1 MMRPAKR
8 LLAGYPH
15 ALRLARVVRHPL
27 LYGLGYLYGAYLTV
41 RHVDQ
46 YDRFPAII
54 FRSGLIRLRITKG
67 AGSSL
72 TIRGRLTVAPWQGGR
87 AGSQIALDGDAKVV
101 IDGDFGIGD
110 DIRIGVGEGAQLL
123 IGGKREESASG
134 ITFRS
139 VILVHRHLKIGR
151 DCIIAWDTFVTD
163 CDWHPIEGSNLWEP
177 TSIGDH
183 VWIGPGAKILKG
195 ASIGADTIVGAQSVV
210 IKGVYPPRSL
220 LAGNKAEVVKSEI
233 KRWRRDIEK
242 SAAEIVLDDA

>member
-1 MMRPAKR
+1 MMRSAKR

-54 FRSGLIRLRITKG
+54 FPSGLIRLRITKG

-123 IGGKREESASG
+123 IGGKRE
-134 ITFRS
+134 RS
-139 VILVHRHLKIGR
+139 EEHTSELQSRQYLVCRLLLEKKK
-151 DCIIAWDTFVTD
+151 TKLVTVS
-163 CDWHPIEGSNLWEP
+163 CSRM
-177 TSIGDH
+177 
-183 VWIGPGAKILKG
+183 
-195 ASIGADTIVGAQSVV
+195 
-210 IKGVYPPRSL
+210 Y
-220 LAGNKAEVVKSEI
+220 NKMM
-233 KRWRRDIEK
+233 EK
-242 SAAEIVLDDA
+242 M